1 LYVEEHPAI
10 QAAVALVRHAGAG
23 QDRVMGARSVV
34 GSILLVIPLVVSCS
48 TRSPERGP
56 AATEDAAPV
65 RDPATPGASTPAPAA
80 GAEQPGPPPGP
91 PVDITW
97 RLVPTRMEGALE
109 LTDQNGGTRSEV
121 FSASLPL
128 GCERVQNARGALLAA
143 RCMGSLVGPNGAV
156 QLTARRSP
164 KELIISATGPLA
176 GVAAGLPASKSGA
189 EAKGTQILA
198 RIPRPPDTR
207 TVRPRA
213 GASDAARPGELLL
226 DWSFATYDDV
236 HVVIERPGASEDQ
249 TEAKPED
256 KPEAKP
262 GTKIDRFVTELA
274 GCDPTAPVP
283 ALPEGITVALACRHR
298 GRTAILTARSQPG
311 HVLVVH
317 TVSGDGLERH
327 QVDAQEI
334 PLPALPVAETP

>member
-1 LYVEEHPAI
+1 
-10 QAAVALVRHAGAG
+10 
-23 QDRVMGARSVV
+23 MGVRSVV
-34 GSILLVIPLVVSCS
+34 GSILLVIPLVASCS

-80 GAEQPGPPPGP
+80 DAEQSGL

-97 RLVPTRMEGALE
+97 NLVPTRMEGALE
-109 LTDQNGGTRSEV
+109 LTDQNGTRSEV
-121 FSASLPL
+121 FSATLPL
-128 GCERVQNARGALLAA
+128 GCERVQSTRGALLAA
-143 RCMGSLVGPNGAV
+143 RCMGSLESPNGAV

-176 GVAAGLPASKSGA
+176 GVAAGLPAGKSGV

-198 RIPRPPDTR
+198 RIQLSPDTR
-207 TVRPRA
+207 TVRPRT
-213 GASDAARPGELLL
+213 GTTDAARPGELLL
-226 DWSFATYDDV
+226 DWSFASYHDV

-249 TEAKPED
+249 AEAKPEATEAKPGAE
-256 KPEAKP
+256 P
-262 GTKIDRFVTELA
+262 GTKIDQFVTELA

-283 ALPEGITVALACRHR
+283 ALSEGITVALACRHR

-311 HVLVVH
+311 YVLVVH

-334 PLPALPVAETP
+334 PWTALPAAQAP

>member
-1 LYVEEHPAI
+1 
-10 QAAVALVRHAGAG
+10 
-23 QDRVMGARSVV
+23 MGARSVV
-34 GSILLVIPLVVSCS
+34 GSILLVIPFVASCS
-48 TRSPERGP
+48 SRSSERGP

-65 RDPATPGASTPAPAA
+65 RDQGTPGASTPAPAVA
-80 GAEQPGPPPGP
+80 AEQSGP

-97 RLVPTRMEGALE
+97 NLVPTRMEGALE
-109 LTDQNGGTRSEV
+109 LTDPNGGTRSEV
-121 FSASLPL
+121 FTATLPL

-143 RCMGSLVGPNGAV
+143 RCMGSLVGPAGAV
-156 QLTARRSP
+156 QLTAKRSP

-176 GVAAGLPASKSGA
+176 GVAAGLPLGKSGA
-189 EAKGTQILA
+189 EPKGTQILA
-198 RIPRPPDTR
+198 RIPLPADTR
-207 TVRPRA
+207 TIRA
-213 GASDAARPGELLL
+213 RTSATDTARPGELLL
-226 DWSFATYDDV
+226 DWSFADYHDV
-236 HVVIERPGASEDQ
+236 HVVIERPGA
-249 TEAKPED
+249 PD

-262 GTKIDRFVTELA
+262 EATPPEATPGAKPEAKVDRFVTELA

-311 HVLVVH
+311 YVLVVH

-334 PLPALPVAETP
+334 PLPALPAAETP